1 MDSIIIPNWH
11 PLLVHFTVGLVVTS
25 SLFLVLSK
33 VKGTWSTVF
42 ETVGKWTLWVGAGIT
57 VLTLLAGFD
66 AYNTVAHD
74 DIAHKVMKVHRTW
87 ALVTA
92 AAILLLALWTY
103 KAKTIN
109 SLVVAASLLVSGL
122 VGYTGYLGAEL
133 VYRHGLGVMRLPDSS
148 GEGHAHAG
156 GESHD
161 HGEAAPSSADGH
173 DHGEAPSSA
182 DGHDHGEEPSS
193 ADGHDHGSGSG
204 DDHHSDEAVE
214 TDAHDHG
221 EVKAEAETK
230 EGGHDHATPHDHGQ
244 SSADDTI
251 DPAQVSES
259 LFKALQTGDEVT
271 VAALLADDV
280 LILEG
285 AHAQKSKME
294 YMSGHM
300 KADMAFLPNIK
311 HEVLSREKGQA
322 GDVAWVTT
330 HSRSTGSYKGKE
342 VDRTSREFLLLRRHG
357 SAWKVTL
364 IQWAD
369 N

>member
-42 ETVGKWTLWVGAGIT
+42 ETVGKWTLWVGAAIT

-87 ALVTA
+87 ALITA
-92 AAILLLALWTY
+92 AAILLLAFWTY

-148 GEGHAHAG
+148 GEGHAHAD

-161 HGEAAPSSADGH
+161 HGEASTSAEEH
-173 DHGEAPSSA
+173 DHGSA
-182 DGHDHGEEPSS
+182 
-193 ADGHDHGSGSG
+193 SGSG
-204 DDHHSDEAVE
+204 DDHHSDGAVE
-214 TDAHDHG
+214 TDGHDHDHG
-221 EVKAEAETK
+221 EADTEVKAEAEDA
-230 EGGHDHATPHDHGQ
+230 GHDHAKPHDHGQ
-244 SSADDTI
+244 PSAGDAMAID
-251 DPAQVSES
+251 DPALVSDA

-300 KADMAFLPNIK
+300 KSDMAFLPNVK
-311 HEVLSREKGQA
+311 NEVLSREKGQA

-342 VDRTSREFLLLRRHG
+342 VDRMSREFLLLRQHG

-369 N
+369 K